1 MSNFPLDFAALR
13 LHFSHDHVVLY
24 TAEYDLPR
32 PGLSAMAMPALM
44 LELETPVEERV
55 ARLEANVEHIR
66 SDISDVKID
75 LRRLNDKVES
85 IDQKLITRIDG
96 VDEKLTTKIDGV
108 EQRLSAKIDGVDE
121 KLTTK
126 IDGVE
131 QRLSAKIDGVD
142 EKLTTRIDGVEQ
154 RLSTKIDSVD
164 EKLTSKI
171 DSVDQRLSGK
181 ADALKDSVASLALTV
196 ERSFASLKIGRA
208 LDRVWWLLMSG
219 AMLGIMARAFKWI

>member
-1 MSNFPLDFAALR
+1 
-13 LHFSHDHVVLY
+13 
-24 TAEYDLPR
+24 
-32 PGLSAMAMPALM
+32 MAMPALM

-96 VDEKLTTKIDGV
+96 V
-108 EQRLSAKIDGVDE
+108 EQRLSAKIDGVH
-121 KLTTK
+121 
-126 IDGVE
+126 
-131 QRLSAKIDGVD
+131 
-142 EKLTTRIDGVEQ
+142 
-154 RLSTKIDSVD
+154 

-171 DSVDQRLSGK
+171 DSADQRLSGK

-196 ERSFASLKIGRA
+196 EKSFASLKIGRA